1 MMTVLLLN
9 ISQNTL
15 QKQSKSS
22 LRKEES
28 DLSVSAALL
37 LDSIL
42 MEDLISTILTH
53 LDLSQNGRLRAVE
66 ETQSKFVNSWRSTTK
81 KDKVTKRDSN

>member
-37 LDSIL
+37 LDLIL